1 MSVTTWI
8 RLDPSARDADLRS
21 SLAARVADPLWLL
34 ARQWQMGE
42 REGED
47 AGSPVVARLLG
58 ETNQLGRFRAGPAGS
73 PAHAYD
79 PRAAPLE
86 AMVERE
92 NARDGGRL
100 GRRTAADA
108 GLHFLRLLAAAGAGS
123 LRAAYLAAYPLAP
136 LPAADL
142 DLIDDDSRVFLQMI
156 QGRALD
162 GDALYA
168 ALLPTLRP
176 PSGAPTL
183 PALPAVSGADTP
195 KVISTGLAYLTW
207 YETLFSLPN
216 AGERAWSGERMEYAF
231 AVSAQGTGGEIV
243 LTAPGYA
250 DGRLDWYDLDLDRSG
265 ASLGNVSEL
274 PAAVPVDLSVQPA
287 PVTFKG
293 MPAHRFWEFED
304 AQVDLGAL
312 DISTSDL
319 PRLLLMEFAFLH
331 GNDWFIMP
339 WPLAVGTLARVTSL
353 KVTDTFGDV
362 KEITPSKDLDP
373 SFSMFHLTE
382 IGATAQT
389 PAAPFKDLLFMA
401 PTVHG
406 GLGGRVLEDVVLARD
421 EMANLAWAIERK
433 VEGPSNH
440 GMSRQDA
447 FVARRRRSPL
457 PLPPPPEPGN
467 ELSRK
472 RYVVQNSIP
481 DHWLPMVPVKVP
493 GTDAEFRFRRGLMD
507 RPDGPPIPAQ
517 GRILEPEHAL
527 IMHEEEIP
535 RIGARIQRSF
545 QMARWIGGETH
556 LWVGRRKT
564 VSHGESSSGLRYDI
578 AE

>member
-8 RLDPSARDADLRS
+8 RLDPSARDADLRA

-34 ARQWQMGE
+34 ARQWQLGE

-58 ETNQLGRFRAGPAGS
+58 ETNQLGRFRAGPTGQ
-73 PAHAYD
+73 PARSYD
-79 PRAAPLE
+79 PRAVPLE

-92 NARDGGRL
+92 NVRDGKLDRRL
-100 GRRTAADA
+100 AAEA
-108 GLHFLRLLAAAGAGS
+108 GLHFLRLVAAAGVTS
-123 LRAAYLAAYPLAP
+123 LRAGYLANYPLAP
-136 LPAADL
+136 LSAAEL

-162 GDALYA
+162 GNALYTD
-168 ALLPTLRP
+168 LVPTLRP
-176 PSGAPTL
+176 ATGSPTL
-183 PALPAVSGADTP
+183 PALPAVSGPDTP
-195 KVISTGLAYLTW
+195 KVINAGLAYLTW
-207 YETLFSLPN
+207 YETLFSVPSAN
-216 AGERAWSGERMEYAF
+216 EHAWSGERMEYSF

-243 LTAPGYA
+243 LTAPDYS
-250 DGRLDWYDLDLDRSG
+250 DGRLDWHDLDLDRSG
-265 ASLGNVSEL
+265 ASLGGAGEL
-274 PAAVPVDLSVQPA
+274 PPAVPIDFSAQPG

-312 DISTSDL
+312 DVSTSDL

-331 GNDWFIMP
+331 GNDWFVMP

-362 KEITPSKDLDP
+362 KEISPSKDLDP
-373 SFSMFHLTE
+373 GFSMFRLTE
-382 IGATAQT
+382 TGATAQT
-389 PAAPFKDLLFMA
+389 PPAPFKDLLFMA
-401 PTVHG
+401 PAVHG

-433 VEGPSNH
+433 VEGPSNR

-447 FVARRRRSPL
+447 FVARRRRNPL

-472 RYVVQNSIP
+472 RYILQNSIP

-493 GTDAEFRFRRGLMD
+493 NTEAEFRFRRGLMD
-507 RPDGPPIPAQ
+507 RPDGAPIPAQ

-535 RIGARIQRSF
+535 RIGARVQRHY
-545 QMARWIGGETH
+545 QMARWLGGETH
-556 LWVGRRKT
+556 VWVGRRKT